1 MAVTRSKTFAGT
13 VALGFVMG
21 ITTDLTINT
30 SMSGMVLSTPYTV
43 ATSAFT
49 ELSPFFT
56 LTTPVR
62 ITGQESS
69 VITSSLMD
77 VATGVSTAD
86 EIWKTIDAFWGVW
99 NHLDEHEVND
109 WFDSLRDSSNTRLS
123 EIYGDEWE

>member
-1 MAVTRSKTFAGT
+1 MVVTRSKTFAGT

-30 SMSGMVLSTPYTV
+30 CMSGMALSTPYTV
-43 ATSAFT
+43 ATGAFT

-56 LTTPVR
+56 LTTPVHL
-62 ITGQESS
+62 TGQENS
-69 VITSSLMD
+69 VVTSSLMD
-77 VATGVSTAD
+77 AATGVSTAD
-86 EIWKTIDAFWGVW
+86 EIWKTIEAFWGVW